1 MVMGAEPDRIV
12 VLFDSVGF
20 KELALKL
27 IVQQD
32 GLLVRRWT
40 EIRVRGYPRS
50 RVDPRPEANDMANET
65 PDTPKVSETELRES
79 TADELP
85 QEAKSPDVQGT
96 SKMRKDELVREVA
109 RLRSSSDASEDQG
122 QSTDGEPE
130 RGPGGVWPPPTTR

>member
-1 MVMGAEPDRIV
+1 
-12 VLFDSVGF
+12 
-20 KELALKL
+20 
-27 IVQQD
+27 
-32 GLLVRRWT
+32 
-40 EIRVRGYPRS
+40 
-50 RVDPRPEANDMANET
+50 MANET

-109 RLRSSSDASEDQG
+109 RLRSSSDASEDRG

-130 RGPGGVWPPPTTR
+130 RAGRSLATTHHEVIRQWAEERGATPATVDGMETADGTGSNFFQLASSDREDA